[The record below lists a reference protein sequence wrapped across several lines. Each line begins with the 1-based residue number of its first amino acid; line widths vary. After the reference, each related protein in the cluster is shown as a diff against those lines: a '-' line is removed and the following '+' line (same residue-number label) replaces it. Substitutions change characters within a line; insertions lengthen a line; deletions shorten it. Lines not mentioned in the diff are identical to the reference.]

1 MQTLQ
6 AKHVSESRV
15 EMTEM
20 VMPNDTNPLG
30 NLMGGNLMRWMDI
43 AGSICAAR
51 HCGAHCVT
59 ASVDNLSFQRPIK
72 LGHVVVIKACV
83 TRAFNTS
90 LEIFIE
96 VETGNPTQTLRHVAN
111 HAYLTFVALDADTQ
125 RPTKVPEV
133 IADSDFE
140 KKLFDGAIRRREL
153 RLILGGKMKVEQA
166 TNLRALFSSL

>member
-1 MQTLQ
+1 M
-6 AKHVSESRV
+6 ESKKV
-15 EMTEM
+15 AESQVVMTEM

-51 HCGAHCVT
+51 HCGAHVVT

-96 VETGNPTQTLRHVAN
+96 VETGNPTQTVYNVAN
-111 HAYLTFVALDADTQ
+111 HAYMTFVALDMDTH
-125 RPTKVPEV
+125 RPKQVPE
-133 IADSDFE
+133 IIPETEFE
-140 KKLFDGAIRRREL
+140 KKLYDGAIRRREL
-153 RLILGGKMKVEQA
+153 RLILGGKMKVRDASE
-166 TNLRALFSSL
+166 LRALFANLD

>member
-1 MQTLQ
+1 MES
-6 AKHVSESRV
+6 KKVSESRV

-51 HCGAHCVT
+51 HCGAHVVT
-59 ASVDNLSFQRPIK
+59 ASVDHLSFQRPIR

-90 LEIFIE
+90 LEILIE
-96 VETGNPTQTLRHVAN
+96 VETGNPTQIKRQVAN
-111 HAYLTFVALDADTQ
+111 HAYMTFVALDEDTQ
-125 RPTKVPEV
+125 RPKGVPAVLPETET
-133 IADSDFE
+133 DQKFYE
-140 KKLFDGAIRRREL
+140 GAIRRREL
-153 RLILGGKMKVEQA
+153 RLILAGKMKVQDASE
-166 TNLRALFSSL
+166 LRALFANLD

>member
-1 MQTLQ
+1 MEPQS
-6 AKHVSESRV
+6 KKVSESRV

-51 HCGAHCVT
+51 HCGAHVVT

-72 LGHVVVIKACV
+72 LGHIVVIKACV

-96 VETGNPTQTLRHVAN
+96 VETGNPTQTQRHIAN
-111 HAYLTFVALDADTQ
+111 HAYMTFVALDMDTQ
-125 RPTKVPEV
+125 RPKSVPEV
-133 IADSDFE
+133 IPESESE
-140 KKLFDGAIRRREL
+140 KKFYDGAIRRREL
-153 RLILGGKMKVEQA
+153 RLILGGKMKVQDA
-166 TNLRALFSSL
+166 SNLRALFAGLD